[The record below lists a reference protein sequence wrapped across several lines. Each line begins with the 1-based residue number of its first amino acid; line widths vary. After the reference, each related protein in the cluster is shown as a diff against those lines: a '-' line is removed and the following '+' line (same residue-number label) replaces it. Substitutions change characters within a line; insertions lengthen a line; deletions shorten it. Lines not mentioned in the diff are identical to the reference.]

1 MYKKAPLAGPSLF
14 HVEVN
19 QLPVSPIIPVM
30 MVRAAPIIVAPA
42 IVSVITPVASTV
54 VDRWRS
60 IVTRRLIHDRRG
72 RSPPTERVEIDS
84 DARVGMGGA
93 RGERERDQAK

>member
-1 MYKKAPLAGPSLF
+1 VTFKVSQLAMST
-14 HVEVN
+14 V
-19 QLPVSPIIPVM
+19 
-30 MVRAAPIIVAPA
+30 AAPIIAAPV
-42 IVSVITPVASTV
+42 IVSAITPMASTV

-60 IVTRRLIHDRRG
+60 IVTRWLIHDRRG